1 MERVLNIDGREVGF
15 RTSALTPYIY
25 RNLFGRDLITDLN
38 KLEKAYKK
46 AIRLPED
53 ASEEERLD
61 AQLSE
66 MDLQIFA
73 RVAYVMAKQHDKSL
87 TYSIEEWLDG
97 FETFSIYAIAGEL
110 LEMWK
115 MDQQTTSVPVKK

>member
-115 MDQQTTSVPVKK
+115 LDQQTTSISAKK

>member
-87 TYSIEEWLDG
+87 NCSIEEWLDG
-97 FETFSIYAIAGEL
+97 FETFSIYSIAGEL

-115 MDQQTTSVPVKK
+115 LDQQTTSIPAKK

>member
-46 AIRLPED
+46 AIRLPKD
-53 ASEEERLD
+53 ASKEERLD

-115 MDQQTTSVPVKK
+115 LDQQTTSVPVKK